1 MHTHGPDTSGLG
13 AGWGHPGV
21 ATAPA
26 LLEPAGGADT
36 FCHEALFHDGD
47 AEFVDS
53 AMAFIEDGLGRDEAV
68 LVVVTTPKLELLRSA
83 LGATAGQVHL
93 ADMTQVGRNPTRII
107 SAWGRLLAEHGAGG
121 RRARGIGEPV
131 WPGRSEAELVECGNH
146 ESLLNLAFAG
156 WPAFWLLCPYDT
168 GALDRAVVDEA
179 RRNHPTLING
189 SSRSRSHVYRGLH
202 GAGDVLDGPLSEPAH
217 APVEIAISPEGLADV
232 RRFAADH
239 AVAAGFDR
247 RRVQDVVLAV
257 SELATNTVIHGGGH
271 GVLRTWRDGDTLV
284 HEVRDPGVI
293 REPLVGRQR
302 PAPGQIGGRGLW
314 LVNEVCDLVQL
325 RSSPAGTVVRV
336 HLRPH

>member
-1 MHTHGPDTSGLG
+1 
-13 AGWGHPGV
+13 V
-21 ATAPA
+21 TAPA
-26 LLEPAGGADT
+26 VLEPAGGADR
-36 FCHEALFHDGD
+36 FCHEALFHEGN
-47 AEFVDS
+47 AEFVDG
-53 AMAFIEDGLGRDEAV
+53 AMAFIEDGLTRDEAV
-68 LVVVTTPKLELLRSA
+68 LVVVTTPKVELLRAA
-83 LGATAGQVHL
+83 LGASVERIYL

-107 SAWGRLLAEHGAGG
+107 SAWSGLLAEHAAGG

-131 WPGRSEAELVECGNH
+131 WPGRSDAELVECSHH

-168 GALDRAVVDEA
+168 GALGGHVVDEA
-179 RRNHPTLING
+179 RRNHPTLLRG
-189 SSRSRSHVYRGLH
+189 ASRAPSHVYRGLH
-202 GAGDVLDGPLSEPAH
+202 GAGDVLAGPPLPEPAQ
-217 APVEIAISPEGLADV
+217 APVEITVSPEALADV

-239 AVAAGFDR
+239 ATAAGFDR

-257 SELATNTVIHGGGH
+257 SELATNTVIHGGGR
-271 GVLRTWRDGDTLV
+271 GVLRTWRDGETVV
-284 HEVRDPGVI
+284 HEVHDPGVI

>member
-1 MHTHGPDTSGLG
+1 
-13 AGWGHPGV
+13 V
-21 ATAPA
+21 TAPA

-47 AEFVDS
+47 AEFVDG
-53 AMAFIEDGLGRDEAV
+53 AMAFIEEGLGRDEAV
-68 LVVVTTPKLELLRSA
+68 LVVVSTTKLDLLRSA
-83 LGATAGQVHL
+83 LGATSERIHM

-107 SAWGRLLAEHGAGG
+107 SAWSGLLAEHAAGG

-131 WPGRSEAELVECGNH
+131 WPGRTEAELVECGHH

-168 GALDRAVVDEA
+168 SALDRPVMDEA
-179 RRNHPTLING
+179 RRNHPTLVYG
-189 SSRSRSHVYRGLH
+189 SSRERSHVYRGLH
-202 GAGDVLDGPLSEPAH
+202 GAGDVLAGPLPEPAR
-217 APVEIAISPEGLADV
+217 APIEIAFSPERLPDV

-239 AVAAGFDR
+239 AAGAGFDR

-271 GVLRTWRDGDTLV
+271 GVLRTWRDDGAVV

-336 HLRPH
+336 HLRPR